1 MLRKLSFCFAILE
14 MGRSDG
20 PLDRCRLGG
29 QHTRVLVALCRQIS
43 FFDNGELMA
52 PPSFL
57 IVHGGGQ
64 KGARRA
70 GGEEQQSS
78 HSPVIWRIKGDLRV
92 LKTRSANLN
101 LLWKGYL
108 NDEKTNW
115 QSQL

>member
-1 MLRKLSFCFAILE
+1 
-14 MGRSDG
+14 
-20 PLDRCRLGG
+20 
-29 QHTRVLVALCRQIS
+29 
-43 FFDNGELMA
+43 MA

-108 NDEKTNW
+108 DDEKDELAKSTLRCVGGAKG
-115 QSQL
+115 QLIDTVKSP